1 MKDLRSR
8 VTDGL
13 SFIRIS
19 FIVSHYGDGE
29 IRYRELDIQDVSHES
44 RLTNTPSMI
53 TAEAK
58 RAFGIGSSDNKS
70 IVVLAA
76 KIEELDMMERTV
88 PESVDLSFLLKSQYS
103 EENLLLLERHAQD
116 YLEQLND
123 VRKKPS
129 FITS

>member
-19 FIVSHYGDGE
+19 FIVSHHDDGE
-29 IRYRELDIQDVSHES
+29 IRYRELDIQDVFHES
-44 RLTNTPSMI
+44 QTNIPSMI

-58 RAFGIGSSDNKS
+58 RAFGIGGSDNKS

-76 KIEELDMMERTV
+76 KIEELDMMERIV
-88 PESVDLSFLLKSQYS
+88 PESVDLSFLLKSNYS
-103 EENLLLLERHAQD
+103 EKNLLHLEKCAQD
-116 YLEQLND
+116 HLEMRLKTQ
-123 VRKKPS
+123 KQCK
-129 FITS
+129 FKG